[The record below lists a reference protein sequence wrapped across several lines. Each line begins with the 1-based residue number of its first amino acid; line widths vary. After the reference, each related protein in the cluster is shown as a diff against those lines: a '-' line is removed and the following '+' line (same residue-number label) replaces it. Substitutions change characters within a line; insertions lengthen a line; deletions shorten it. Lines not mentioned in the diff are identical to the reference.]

1 MRILCIGDVV
11 GKAGSEFL
19 RQRLPSL
26 KKLKKIDE
34 TIEKLKAKY
43 DEAQETVEQK
53 GDNAKAS
60 QLQKLASAKQKLD
73 DALENKKQLQ
83 KEEKELIE
91 KKKALGLRQTL

>member
-1 MRILCIGDVV
+1 MTEKELMLLG
-11 GKAGSEFL
+11 
-19 RQRLPSL
+19 RLYIANDKEL
-26 KKLKKIDE
+26 
-34 TIEKLKAKY
+34 
-43 DEAQETVEQK
+43 K

-91 KKKALGLRQTL
+91 KKKALGLSQTL